1 MVAGI
6 PKQEGWNL
14 SFRSLTTDEHLSWE
28 KLLSKLGNYQ
38 LELGYDNIAGWE
50 LEK

>member
-1 MVAGI
+1 VAGI

-14 SFRSLTTDEHLSWE
+14 SFGSLTTDEHLGWE

-38 LELGYDNIAGWE
+38 LELGSDKSKFIAGP
-50 LEK
+50 